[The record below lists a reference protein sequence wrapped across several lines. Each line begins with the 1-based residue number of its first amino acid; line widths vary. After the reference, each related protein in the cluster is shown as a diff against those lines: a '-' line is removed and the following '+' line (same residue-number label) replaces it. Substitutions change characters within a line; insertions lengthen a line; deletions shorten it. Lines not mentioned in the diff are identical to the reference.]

1 MNKWYGSIGYADNV
15 EVEPGIHEDQIIE
28 KQYFGDITRNIRK
41 LQSSGEI
48 NDDLNLSNA
57 ISIVADPYAIENFYK
72 MRYAEF
78 NGTKWK
84 ITDVEVQYPR
94 LILTLGGV
102 WTENEGTAAE

>member
-72 MRYAEF
+72 MRYADF

-84 ITDVEVQYPR
+84 ITEVEVQYPR